1 MARLQRTLSLGSVV
15 LFGIAYMTPI
25 IVLGTFGILAQS
37 TAGMVPAAYL
47 AALVAMFFTA
57 MSYGRMASAFPVAG
71 SAYSYVRKA
80 ISPKLGFIA
89 GWAVLLDYLFLPMAI
104 WLIGAA
110 YLHSAFPAVPQ
121 WVWVLAFI
129 GVTSV
134 INIIGLKLAN
144 GINALLMLVQFLVLI
159 AFVAL
164 CIHYIG
170 GDAPKPLW
178 TITPFFNGQMQ
189 MPLIMSGAAIAC
201 YSFLGFDA
209 VSTLTEET
217 RDPRRTIPRA
227 IMLITLI
234 GGLIFVGVSYF
245 VQIAHPSFEF
255 TDVDSA
261 AYEIARNI
269 GGDLF
274 VSIFLIGLIVG
285 QFASGLSA
293 QASGSRLLFAMGRD
307 GVLPKSFFGTLH
319 ARFGTPVNS
328 ILLCAVVALL
338 ALRLD
343 VTTSTSFIN
352 FGAFL
357 AFSLVNLSVIF
368 HYWIGAKQ
376 RGLRE
381 LVLFVV
387 FPTIGLVADLWL
399 MVSLDHL
406 AIYLGLSWLAIGLVY
421 LGFHGGADQEE
432 NVGGGVMEQYGAV
445 VGVDTR
451 FHKASGASG

>member
-47 AALVAMFFTA
+47 AALIAMFFTA
-57 MSYGRMASAFPVAG
+57 MSYGRMAAAFPVAG

-110 YLHSAFPAVPQ
+110 YLASAFPSIPQ
-121 WVWVLAFI
+121 WIWVLAFI
-129 GVTSV
+129 GITSA

-164 CIHYIG
+164 CVHYIG
-170 GDAPKPLW
+170 GDASTPLW
-178 TITPFFNGQMQ
+178 SVKPFFNGDMQ

-245 VQIAHPSFEF
+245 VQIAHPSFQF
-255 TDVDSA
+255 DSVDSA

-338 ALRLD
+338 ALKLD

-368 HYWIGAKQ
+368 HYWIGGEKK
-376 RGLRE
+376 GPLE
-381 LVLFVV
+381 LVLFLL
-387 FPTIGLVADLWL
+387 FPFIGLVADLWL

-406 AIYLGLSWLAIGLVY
+406 AVYLGLSWLAIGVVY
-421 LGFHGGADQEE
+421 LAVLTGGFRRQPPEMDFQE
-432 NVGGGVMEQYGAV
+432 A
-445 VGVDTR
+445 T
-451 FHKASGASG
+451 

>member
-47 AALVAMFFTA
+47 AALVAMFFSA

-170 GDAPKPLW
+170 GDASKPLW

-368 HYWIGAKQ
+368 HYWIGAKR

-381 LVLFVV
+381 LVLFLV

-421 LGFHGGADQEE
+421 LGFLTRGFSQQPPEMDFQE
-432 NVGGGVMEQYGAV
+432 A
-445 VGVDTR
+445 
-451 FHKASGASG
+451 A

>member
-170 GDAPKPLW
+170 GDASKPLW

-381 LVLFVV
+381 LVLFLV

-421 LGFHGGADQEE
+421 LGFLTRGFSQQPPEMDFQE
-432 NVGGGVMEQYGAV
+432 A
-445 VGVDTR
+445 
-451 FHKASGASG
+451 A

>member
-110 YLHSAFPAVPQ
+110 YLNSAFPAVPQ

-129 GVTSV
+129 GITSA
-134 INIIGLKLAN
+134 INIVGLKLAN
-144 GINALLMLVQFLVLI
+144 GINALLMLVQALVLI
-159 AFVAL
+159 AFVVL

-170 GDAPKPLW
+170 GDASKPLW
-178 TITPFFNGQMQ
+178 TIAPFFNGQMQ
-189 MPLIMSGAAIAC
+189 LPLIMSGAAIAC

-255 TDVDSA
+255 ANVDSA

-328 ILLCAVVALL
+328 ILLCAAVALL
-338 ALRLD
+338 ALKLD

-376 RGLRE
+376 RGVRE
-381 LVLFVV
+381 LILFLV
-387 FPTIGLVADLWL
+387 FPAIGLAADLWL

-406 AIYLGLSWLAIGLVY
+406 AIYLGLMWLAIGLVY
-421 LGFHGGADQEE
+421 LGFLTRGFSQQPPEMDFQE
-432 NVGGGVMEQYGAV
+432 A
-445 VGVDTR
+445 
-451 FHKASGASG
+451 A

>member
-144 GINALLMLVQFLVLI
+144 GINALLMLVQFLVLV

-170 GDAPKPLW
+170 GDASKPLW

-381 LVLFVV
+381 LVLFLV

-399 MVSLDHL
+399 MASLDHL

-421 LGFHGGADQEE
+421 LGFLTRGFSRQPPEMDFQE
-432 NVGGGVMEQYGAV
+432 A
-445 VGVDTR
+445 
-451 FHKASGASG
+451 A

>member
-57 MSYGRMASAFPVAG
+57 MSYGRMAAAFPVAG

-110 YLHSAFPAVPQ
+110 YLNSAFPAVPQ
-121 WVWVLAFI
+121 WIWVLAFI
-129 GVTSV
+129 GITSA
-134 INIIGLKLAN
+134 INIVGLKLAN
-144 GINALLMLVQFLVLI
+144 GINALLMLVQALVLI
-159 AFVAL
+159 AFVVL

-170 GDAPKPLW
+170 GDASTPLW
-178 TITPFFNGQMQ
+178 TIKPFFNGDMQ

-245 VQIAHPSFEF
+245 VQIAHPAFQFEN
-255 TDVDSA
+255 VDSA

-319 ARFGTPVNS
+319 EKFGTPVNS

-338 ALRLD
+338 ALKLD

-368 HYWIGAKQ
+368 HYWIAGEKK
-376 RGLRE
+376 GPRE
-381 LVLFVV
+381 LVLFLV
-387 FPTIGLVADLWL
+387 FPFIGLVADLWL

-406 AIYLGLSWLAIGLVY
+406 AIYLGLSWLAIGVVY
-421 LGFHGGADQEE
+421 LAVLTGGFRRQPPEMDFQE
-432 NVGGGVMEQYGAV
+432 A
-445 VGVDTR
+445 T
-451 FHKASGASG
+451 

>member
-110 YLHSAFPAVPQ
+110 YLKSAFPAVPQ
-121 WVWVLAFI
+121 WIWGLAFI
-129 GVTSV
+129 GITSA
-134 INIIGLKLAN
+134 INIVGLKLAN

-164 CIHYIG
+164 CIHYVG
-170 GDAPKPLW
+170 GDASTPLW
-178 TITPFFNGQMQ
+178 SIKPFFNGDMQ

-234 GGLIFVGVSYF
+234 GGLIFVSVSYF
-245 VQIAHPSFEF
+245 VQIAHPSFQF
-255 TDVDSA
+255 DSVDSA

-274 VSIFLIGLIVG
+274 VTIFLIGLIVG

-307 GVLPKSFFGTLH
+307 GVLPKSFFGSLH
-319 ARFGTPVNS
+319 ERFGTPVNS

-338 ALRLD
+338 ALKLD

-368 HYWIGAKQ
+368 HYWIGGANK
-376 RGLRE
+376 GLRE
-381 LVLFVV
+381 FVLFLL
-387 FPTIGLVADLWL
+387 FPFIGLAADLWL

-406 AIYLGLSWLAIGLVY
+406 AIYLGLSWLAIGVVY
-421 LGFHGGADQEE
+421 LAVLTGGFRRQPPEMDFQE
-432 NVGGGVMEQYGAV
+432 A
-445 VGVDTR
+445 T
-451 FHKASGASG
+451 

>member
-110 YLHSAFPAVPQ
+110 YLHSAFPSVPQ

-144 GINALLMLVQFLVLI
+144 GINALLMLVQFLVLV

-170 GDAPKPLW
+170 GDASKPLW

-338 ALRLD
+338 ALKLD

-381 LVLFVV
+381 LVLFLV
-387 FPTIGLVADLWL
+387 FPTIGLLADVWL

-421 LGFHGGADQEE
+421 LGFLTRGFSQQPPEMDFQET
-432 NVGGGVMEQYGAV
+432 A
-445 VGVDTR
+445 
-451 FHKASGASG
+451 

>member
-110 YLHSAFPAVPQ
+110 YLNSAFPAVPQ
-121 WVWVLAFI
+121 WIWVLAFI
-129 GVTSV
+129 SITSA
-134 INIIGLKLAN
+134 INIVGLKLAN

-164 CIHYIG
+164 CVHYVG
-170 GDAPKPLW
+170 GDASTPLW
-178 TITPFFNGQMQ
+178 SVKPFFNGDMQ

-245 VQIAHPSFEF
+245 VQIAHPSFQF
-255 TDVDSA
+255 DSVDSA

-293 QASGSRLLFAMGRD
+293 QASGSRLLYAMGRD

-319 ARFGTPVNS
+319 ERFGTPINS

-338 ALRLD
+338 ALKLD

-368 HYWIGAKQ
+368 HYWIGGEKK
-376 RGLRE
+376 GLRE
-381 LVLFVV
+381 LVLFLI
-387 FPTIGLVADLWL
+387 FPFIGLAADLWL

-406 AIYLGLSWLAIGLVY
+406 AIYLGLSWLAIGVVY
-421 LGFHGGADQEE
+421 LAVLTGGFRRQPPEMDFQE
-432 NVGGGVMEQYGAV
+432 A
-445 VGVDTR
+445 T
-451 FHKASGASG
+451 

>member
-37 TAGMVPAAYL
+37 TVGMVPAAYL

-57 MSYGRMASAFPVAG
+57 MSYGRMAAAFPVAG

-121 WVWVLAFI
+121 WIWVLTFI
-129 GVTSV
+129 GITSA
-134 INIIGLKLAN
+134 INIVGLKLAN

-164 CIHYIG
+164 CVHYVG
-170 GDAPKPLW
+170 GDASTPLW
-178 TITPFFNGQMQ
+178 SVKPFFNGDMQ

-245 VQIAHPSFEF
+245 VQIAHPSFQF
-255 TDVDSA
+255 DSVDSA

-319 ARFGTPVNS
+319 ERFGTPVNS
-328 ILLCAVVALL
+328 ILLCAAVALL
-338 ALRLD
+338 ALKLD

-368 HYWIGAKQ
+368 HYWIGGEHK
-376 RGLRE
+376 GLRE
-381 LVLFVV
+381 FVLFLL
-387 FPTIGLVADLWL
+387 FPFIGLAADLWL

-406 AIYLGLSWLAIGLVY
+406 AIYLGLSWLAIGVVY
-421 LGFHGGADQEE
+421 LAVLTGGFRRQPPEMDFQE
-432 NVGGGVMEQYGAV
+432 A
-445 VGVDTR
+445 T
-451 FHKASGASG
+451 

>member
-57 MSYGRMASAFPVAG
+57 MSYGRMAAAFPVAG

-110 YLHSAFPAVPQ
+110 YLASAFPSIPQ
-121 WVWVLAFI
+121 WIWVLAFI
-129 GVTSV
+129 GITSA

-144 GINALLMLVQFLVLI
+144 GINALLMLVQFLVLV

-164 CIHYIG
+164 CVHYIG
-170 GDAPKPLW
+170 GDASTPLW
-178 TITPFFNGQMQ
+178 SIKPFFNGDMQ

-245 VQIAHPSFEF
+245 VQIAHPSFQF
-255 TDVDSA
+255 DNVDSA

-319 ARFGTPVNS
+319 ERFGTPVNS

-338 ALRLD
+338 ALKLD

-368 HYWIGAKQ
+368 HYWIGGEKK
-376 RGLRE
+376 GLRG
-381 LVLFVV
+381 LVLFLV
-387 FPTIGLVADLWL
+387 FPFIGLVADLWL

-406 AIYLGLSWLAIGLVY
+406 AVYLGLSWLAIGVVY
-421 LGFHGGADQEE
+421 LAVLTGGFRRQPPEMDFQE
-432 NVGGGVMEQYGAV
+432 A
-445 VGVDTR
+445 T
-451 FHKASGASG
+451 

>member
-110 YLHSAFPAVPQ
+110 YLNSAFPAVPQ
-121 WVWVLAFI
+121 WIWVLAFI
-129 GVTSV
+129 GITSA
-134 INIIGLKLAN
+134 INIVGLKLAN

-164 CIHYIG
+164 CIHYVG
-170 GDAPKPLW
+170 GDASTPLW
-178 TITPFFNGQMQ
+178 SIKPFFNGDMQ

-234 GGLIFVGVSYF
+234 GGLIFVSVSYF
-245 VQIAHPSFEF
+245 VQIAHPSFQF
-255 TDVDSA
+255 DSVDSA

-274 VSIFLIGLIVG
+274 VTIFLIGLIVG

-319 ARFGTPVNS
+319 ERFGTPVNS

-338 ALRLD
+338 ALKLD

-368 HYWIGAKQ
+368 HYWIGGEKK
-376 RGLRE
+376 GLRE
-381 LVLFVV
+381 FVLFLL
-387 FPTIGLVADLWL
+387 FPFIGLAADLWL

-406 AIYLGLSWLAIGLVY
+406 AIYLGLSWLAIGVVY
-421 LGFHGGADQEE
+421 LAVLTSGFRRQPPEMDFQE
-432 NVGGGVMEQYGAV
+432 A
-445 VGVDTR
+445 T
-451 FHKASGASG
+451 

>member
-57 MSYGRMASAFPVAG
+57 MSYGRMAQAFPVAG

-110 YLHSAFPAVPQ
+110 YLNSAFPAVPQ

-129 GVTSV
+129 GITSA
-134 INIIGLKLAN
+134 INIVGLKLAN

-170 GDAPKPLW
+170 GNPSQPLW
-178 TITPFFNGQMQ
+178 TLTPFFNGQMQ
-189 MPLIMSGAAIAC
+189 LPLIMSGAAIAC

-234 GGLIFVGVSYF
+234 GGLIFVAVSYF

-255 TDVDSA
+255 ANVDSA

-269 GGDLF
+269 GGDVF

-293 QASGSRLLFAMGRD
+293 QASGSRLLYAMGRD

-338 ALRLD
+338 ALKLD

-368 HYWIGAKQ
+368 HYWIGAKT
-376 RGLRE
+376 RGVRE
-381 LVLFVV
+381 LILFLL
-387 FPTIGLVADLWL
+387 FPAIGLVADVWL

-406 AIYLGLSWLAIGLVY
+406 AIYLGAVWLAIGLVY
-421 LGFHGGADQEE
+421 LGVLTRGFSRQPPEMDFQET
-432 NVGGGVMEQYGAV
+432 A
-445 VGVDTR
+445 
-451 FHKASGASG
+451 

>member
-1 MARLQRTLSLGSVV
+1 MARLQRTLSLGAVV

-57 MSYGRMASAFPVAG
+57 MSYGRMAAAFPVAG

-121 WVWVLAFI
+121 WIWVLLFI
-129 GVTSV
+129 GITSA
-134 INIIGLKLAN
+134 INIVGLKLAN

-164 CIHYIG
+164 CVHYIG
-170 GDAPKPLW
+170 GDGSTPLW
-178 TITPFFNGQMQ
+178 SVKPFFNGDMQ

-234 GGLIFVGVSYF
+234 GGLIFVSVSYF
-245 VQIAHPSFEF
+245 VQVAHPSFQF
-255 TDVDSA
+255 DSVDAA

-319 ARFGTPVNS
+319 ERFGTPINS

-338 ALRLD
+338 ALKLD

-368 HYWIGAKQ
+368 HYWIGAEKK
-376 RGLRE
+376 GLRE
-381 LVLFVV
+381 FVLFLL
-387 FPTIGLVADLWL
+387 FPFIGLAADVWL

-406 AIYLGLSWLAIGLVY
+406 AIYLGLSWLAIGVVY
-421 LGFHGGADQEE
+421 LAVLTGGFQRQPPEMDFQET
-432 NVGGGVMEQYGAV
+432 A
-445 VGVDTR
+445 
-451 FHKASGASG
+451 

>member
-57 MSYGRMASAFPVAG
+57 MSYGRMAAAFPVAG

-110 YLHSAFPAVPQ
+110 YLASAFPSIPQ
-121 WVWVLAFI
+121 WIWVLAFI
-129 GVTSV
+129 GVTSA
-134 INIIGLKLAN
+134 INIVGLKLAN

-164 CIHYIG
+164 CVHYVG
-170 GDAPKPLW
+170 GDTSTPLW
-178 TITPFFNGQMQ
+178 SIKPFFNGDMQ

-245 VQIAHPSFEF
+245 VQIAHPSFQF
-255 TDVDSA
+255 DSVDSA

-338 ALRLD
+338 ALKLD

-368 HYWIGAKQ
+368 HYWIGGEKK
-376 RGLRE
+376 GVRE
-381 LVLFVV
+381 LVLFLV
-387 FPTIGLVADLWL
+387 FPFIGLVADLWL

-406 AIYLGLSWLAIGLVY
+406 AVWLGLSWLAIGVVY
-421 LGFHGGADQEE
+421 LAVLTGGFRRQPPEMDFQE
-432 NVGGGVMEQYGAV
+432 A
-445 VGVDTR
+445 T
-451 FHKASGASG
+451 

>member
-110 YLHSAFPAVPQ
+110 YLNSAFPAVPQ
-121 WVWVLAFI
+121 WIWVLAFI
-129 GVTSV
+129 GITSA
-134 INIIGLKLAN
+134 INIVGLKLAN

-164 CIHYIG
+164 CVHYVG
-170 GDAPKPLW
+170 GDASTPLW
-178 TITPFFNGQMQ
+178 SVKPFFNGDMQ

-245 VQIAHPSFEF
+245 VQIAHPSFQF
-255 TDVDSA
+255 DSVDSA

-293 QASGSRLLFAMGRD
+293 QASGSRLLYAMGRD

-319 ARFGTPVNS
+319 ERFGTPINS

-338 ALRLD
+338 ALKLD

-357 AFSLVNLSVIF
+357 AFSLVNLSVMF
-368 HYWIGAKQ
+368 HYWIGGEKK
-376 RGLRE
+376 GLRE
-381 LVLFVV
+381 LVLFLI
-387 FPTIGLVADLWL
+387 FPFIGLAADLWL

-406 AIYLGLSWLAIGLVY
+406 AIYLGLSWLAIGVVY
-421 LGFHGGADQEE
+421 LAVLTGGFRRQPPEMDFQE
-432 NVGGGVMEQYGAV
+432 A
-445 VGVDTR
+445 T
-451 FHKASGASG
+451 

>member
-25 IVLGTFGILAQS
+25 IVLGTFGILAQA
-37 TAGMVPAAYL
+37 TEGMVPAAYL

-57 MSYGRMASAFPVAG
+57 MSYGRMAAAFPVAG

-110 YLHSAFPAVPQ
+110 YLASAFPSIPQ
-121 WVWVLAFI
+121 WLWVLAFI
-129 GVTSV
+129 GITSA

-164 CIHYIG
+164 CVHYIG
-170 GDAPKPLW
+170 GDASTPLW
-178 TITPFFNGQMQ
+178 SIEPFFNGDLQ

-245 VQIAHPSFEF
+245 VQMAHPSFQF
-255 TDVDSA
+255 DSVDSA

-285 QFASGLSA
+285 QFASGLAA

-319 ARFGTPVNS
+319 AHFGTPVNS
-328 ILLCAVVALL
+328 ILLCAAVALL
-338 ALRLD
+338 ALKLD

-368 HYWIGAKQ
+368 HYWIGGEKK
-376 RGLRE
+376 GLRE
-381 LVLFVV
+381 FVLFLL
-387 FPTIGLVADLWL
+387 FPFIGLVADVWL

-406 AIYLGLSWLAIGLVY
+406 AVYLGLSWLAIGVVY
-421 LGFHGGADQEE
+421 LAVLTGGFRRQPPELDFQE
-432 NVGGGVMEQYGAV
+432 
-445 VGVDTR
+445 
-451 FHKASGASG
+451 AS

>member
-110 YLHSAFPAVPQ
+110 YLNSAFPAVPQ
-121 WVWVLAFI
+121 WIWVLAFI
-129 GVTSV
+129 GITSA
-134 INIIGLKLAN
+134 INIVGLKLAN
-144 GINALLMLVQFLVLI
+144 GVNALLMLVQFLVLV

-164 CIHYIG
+164 CVHYVG
-170 GDAPKPLW
+170 GDASTPLW
-178 TITPFFNGQMQ
+178 SIKPFFNGDMQ

-245 VQIAHPSFEF
+245 VQIAHPSFQF
-255 TDVDSA
+255 DSVDSA

-293 QASGSRLLFAMGRD
+293 QASGSRLLYAMGRD

-319 ARFGTPVNS
+319 ERFGTPINS

-338 ALRLD
+338 ALKLD

-368 HYWIGAKQ
+368 HYWIGGEKK
-376 RGLRE
+376 GLRE
-381 LVLFVV
+381 FVLFLL
-387 FPTIGLVADLWL
+387 FPFIGLAADLWL

-406 AIYLGLSWLAIGLVY
+406 AIYLGLSWLAIGVVY
-421 LGFHGGADQEE
+421 LAVLTGGFRRQPPEMDFQE
-432 NVGGGVMEQYGAV
+432 A
-445 VGVDTR
+445 
-451 FHKASGASG
+451 A

>member
-57 MSYGRMASAFPVAG
+57 MSYGRMAAAYPVAG

-110 YLHSAFPAVPQ
+110 YLASAFPSIPQ
-121 WVWVLAFI
+121 WIWVLAFI
-129 GVTSV
+129 GITSA

-164 CIHYIG
+164 CVHYVG
-170 GDAPKPLW
+170 GDASTPLW
-178 TITPFFNGQMQ
+178 SIKPFFNGDMQ

-245 VQIAHPSFEF
+245 VQIAHPSFQF
-255 TDVDSA
+255 DSVDSA

-319 ARFGTPVNS
+319 ERFGTPVNS

-338 ALRLD
+338 ALKLD

-368 HYWIGAKQ
+368 HYWIGGEKK
-376 RGLRE
+376 GLRE
-381 LVLFVV
+381 LILFLI
-387 FPTIGLVADLWL
+387 FPFIGLAADLWL

-406 AIYLGLSWLAIGLVY
+406 AVYLGLSWLAIGVVY
-421 LGFHGGADQEE
+421 LAVLTGGFRRQPPEMDFQE
-432 NVGGGVMEQYGAV
+432 A
-445 VGVDTR
+445 T
-451 FHKASGASG
+451 

>member
-1 MARLQRTLSLGSVV
+1 MAHLQRTLSLGSVV

-25 IVLGTFGILAQS
+25 IVLGTFGILATS
-37 TAGMVPAAYL
+37 TNGMVPAAYL

-57 MSYGRMASAFPVAG
+57 LSYGRMAAAFPVAG

-80 ISPKLGFIA
+80 ISPKLGFLA

-110 YLHSAFPAVPQ
+110 YLGSAFPAVPQ
-121 WVWVLAFI
+121 PVWVLAFI
-129 GVTSV
+129 IITSL

-144 GINALLMLVQFLVLI
+144 TINALLMLIQFLVLV

-170 GDAPKPLW
+170 GDASKPLW
-178 TITPFFNGQMQ
+178 TISPFFTGDMQ

-217 RDPRRTIPRA
+217 KDPVRTIPKA

-245 VQIAHPSFEF
+245 VQLAHPSFVFENA
-255 TDVDSA
+255 DSA
-261 AYEIARNI
+261 AYEIAKNI

-274 VSIFLIGLIVG
+274 VTIFLIGLIVG

-293 QASGSRLLFAMGRD
+293 QASGSRLLYAMGRD
-307 GVLPKSFFGTLH
+307 GVLSTSFFARLSE
-319 ARFGTPVNS
+319 RFGTPVNS
-328 ILLCAVVALL
+328 IVLCGVVALL
-338 ALRLD
+338 ALKMD

-357 AFSLVNLSVIF
+357 AFTLVNLSVIF
-368 HYWIGAKQ
+368 HYWIGGKN

-381 LVLFVV
+381 LVLFLI
-387 FPTIGLVADLWL
+387 FPAIGLVADLWL
-399 MVSLDHL
+399 MISLDKL
-406 AIYLGLSWLAIGLVY
+406 AIILGLSWLAVGVVY
-421 LGFHGGADQEE
+421 LAWLTGGFRRQPPEMDFQE
-432 NVGGGVMEQYGAV
+432 A
-445 VGVDTR
+445 
-451 FHKASGASG
+451 A

>member
-57 MSYGRMASAFPVAG
+57 MSYGRMAAAFPVAG

-110 YLHSAFPAVPQ
+110 YLASAFPSIPQ
-121 WVWVLAFI
+121 WIWVLAFI
-129 GVTSV
+129 GITSA

-164 CIHYIG
+164 SVHYVG
-170 GDAPKPLW
+170 GDASTPLW
-178 TITPFFNGQMQ
+178 SIKPFFNGDMQ

-245 VQIAHPSFEF
+245 VQIAHPSFQF
-255 TDVDSA
+255 DSVDSA

-319 ARFGTPVNS
+319 ERFGTPVNS

-338 ALRLD
+338 ALKLD

-368 HYWIGAKQ
+368 HYWIGGEKK
-376 RGLRE
+376 GLRE
-381 LVLFVV
+381 MVLFLI
-387 FPTIGLVADLWL
+387 FPFIGLAADLWL

-406 AIYLGLSWLAIGLVY
+406 AVYLGLSWLAIGVVY
-421 LGFHGGADQEE
+421 LAVLTGGFRRQPPEMDFQE
-432 NVGGGVMEQYGAV
+432 A
-445 VGVDTR
+445 T
-451 FHKASGASG
+451 

>member
-47 AALVAMFFTA
+47 AALIAMFFTA
-57 MSYGRMASAFPVAG
+57 MSYGRMAAAFPVAG

-110 YLHSAFPAVPQ
+110 YLASAFPSIPQ
-121 WVWVLAFI
+121 WIWVLAFI
-129 GVTSV
+129 GITSA

-164 CIHYIG
+164 CVHYIG
-170 GDAPKPLW
+170 GDAGTPLW
-178 TITPFFNGQMQ
+178 SIKPFFNGDMQ

-245 VQIAHPSFEF
+245 VQIAHPSFQF
-255 TDVDSA
+255 DSVDSA

-338 ALRLD
+338 ALKLD

-368 HYWIGAKQ
+368 HYWIGGEKK
-376 RGLRE
+376 GLRE
-381 LVLFVV
+381 LVLFLV
-387 FPTIGLVADLWL
+387 FPFIGLVADLWL

-406 AIYLGLSWLAIGLVY
+406 AIYLGLSWLAVGVVY
-421 LGFHGGADQEE
+421 LAVLTGGFRRQPPEMDFQE
-432 NVGGGVMEQYGAV
+432 A
-445 VGVDTR
+445 T
-451 FHKASGASG
+451 

>member
-47 AALVAMFFTA
+47 AALIAMFFTA
-57 MSYGRMASAFPVAG
+57 MSYGRMAAAFPVAG

-110 YLHSAFPAVPQ
+110 YLASAFPSIPQ
-121 WVWVLAFI
+121 WIWVLAFI
-129 GVTSV
+129 GITSA

-164 CIHYIG
+164 CVHYTG
-170 GDAPKPLW
+170 GDASTPLW
-178 TITPFFNGQMQ
+178 SIKPFFNGDMQ

-245 VQIAHPSFEF
+245 VQIAHPSFQF
-255 TDVDSA
+255 DSVDSA

-338 ALRLD
+338 ALKLD

-368 HYWIGAKQ
+368 HYWIGGEKK
-376 RGLRE
+376 GLRE
-381 LVLFVV
+381 LVLFLL
-387 FPTIGLVADLWL
+387 FPFIGLVADLWL

-406 AIYLGLSWLAIGLVY
+406 AIYLGLSWLAVGVVY
-421 LGFHGGADQEE
+421 LAVLTGGFRRQPPEMDFQE
-432 NVGGGVMEQYGAV
+432 A
-445 VGVDTR
+445 T
-451 FHKASGASG
+451 

>member
-110 YLHSAFPAVPQ
+110 YLNSAFPAVPQ
-121 WVWVLAFI
+121 WIWVLAFI
-129 GVTSV
+129 GITSA
-134 INIIGLKLAN
+134 INIVGLKLAN

-164 CIHYIG
+164 CVHYVG
-170 GDAPKPLW
+170 GDASTPLW
-178 TITPFFNGQMQ
+178 SVKPFFNGDMQ

-245 VQIAHPSFEF
+245 VQIAHPSFQF
-255 TDVDSA
+255 DSVDSA

-319 ARFGTPVNS
+319 ERFGTPVNS

-338 ALRLD
+338 ALKLD

-368 HYWIGAKQ
+368 HYWIGGENK
-376 RGLRE
+376 GLRE
-381 LVLFVV
+381 FVLFLLCP
-387 FPTIGLVADLWL
+387 FIGLAADLWL

-406 AIYLGLSWLAIGLVY
+406 AIYLGLSWLAIGVVY
-421 LGFHGGADQEE
+421 LAVLTGGFRRQPPEMDFQE
-432 NVGGGVMEQYGAV
+432 A
-445 VGVDTR
+445 T
-451 FHKASGASG
+451 

>member
-37 TAGMVPAAYL
+37 TSGMVPAAYL

-57 MSYGRMASAFPVAG
+57 MSYGRMAAAFPVAG

-121 WVWVLAFI
+121 WLWVLVFI
-129 GVTSV
+129 GITSA
-134 INIIGLKLAN
+134 INIVGLKLAN

-164 CIHYIG
+164 CVHYVG
-170 GDAPKPLW
+170 GDASKPLW
-178 TITPFFNGQMQ
+178 SIKPFFNGDMQ

-234 GGLIFVGVSYF
+234 GGLIFVSVSYF
-245 VQIAHPSFEF
+245 VQIAHPSSQF
-255 TDVDSA
+255 DSVDSA

-319 ARFGTPVNS
+319 ERFGTPVNS

-338 ALRLD
+338 ALKLD

-368 HYWIGAKQ
+368 HYWIGAQKK
-376 RGLRE
+376 GLRE
-381 LVLFVV
+381 FVLFLL
-387 FPTIGLVADLWL
+387 FPFIGLAAGLWL

-406 AIYLGLSWLAIGLVY
+406 AIYLGLSWLAIGVVY
-421 LGFHGGADQEE
+421 LAVLTGGFRRQPPEMDFQE
-432 NVGGGVMEQYGAV
+432 A
-445 VGVDTR
+445 
-451 FHKASGASG
+451 A

>member
-47 AALVAMFFTA
+47 VALVAMFFTA

-110 YLHSAFPAVPQ
+110 YLNSAFPAVPQ

-129 GVTSV
+129 GITSA
-134 INIIGLKLAN
+134 INIVGLKLAN

-164 CIHYIG
+164 CVHYVG
-170 GDAPKPLW
+170 GDASTPLW
-178 TITPFFNGQMQ
+178 SVKPFFNGDMQ

-245 VQIAHPSFEF
+245 VQIAHPSFQF
-255 TDVDSA
+255 DSVDSA

-293 QASGSRLLFAMGRD
+293 QASGSRLLYAMGRD

-319 ARFGTPVNS
+319 ERFGTPINS

-338 ALRLD
+338 ALKLD

-368 HYWIGAKQ
+368 HYWIGGEKK
-376 RGLRE
+376 GLRE
-381 LVLFVV
+381 WGLFLI
-387 FPTIGLVADLWL
+387 FPFIGLAADLWL

-406 AIYLGLSWLAIGLVY
+406 AIYLGLSWLAIGVVY
-421 LGFHGGADQEE
+421 LAVLTGGFRRQPPEMDFQE
-432 NVGGGVMEQYGAV
+432 A
-445 VGVDTR
+445 T
-451 FHKASGASG
+451 

>member
-110 YLHSAFPAVPQ
+110 YLNSAFPAVPQ
-121 WVWVLAFI
+121 WIWVLAFI
-129 GVTSV
+129 GITSA
-134 INIIGLKLAN
+134 INIVGLKLAN

-164 CIHYIG
+164 CVHYVG
-170 GDAPKPLW
+170 GDASTPLW
-178 TITPFFNGQMQ
+178 SIKPFFNGDMQ

-245 VQIAHPSFEF
+245 VQIAHPSFQF
-255 TDVDSA
+255 DSVDSA

-319 ARFGTPVNS
+319 ERFGTPINS

-338 ALRLD
+338 ALKLD

-368 HYWIGAKQ
+368 HYWIGGENK
-376 RGLRE
+376 GLRE
-381 LVLFVV
+381 FVLFLL
-387 FPTIGLVADLWL
+387 FPFIGLAADLWL

-406 AIYLGLSWLAIGLVY
+406 AIYLGLSWLAIGVVY
-421 LGFHGGADQEE
+421 LAVLTDGFRRQPPEMDFQE
-432 NVGGGVMEQYGAV
+432 A
-445 VGVDTR
+445 T
-451 FHKASGASG
+451 

>member
-170 GDAPKPLW
+170 GDASKPLW

-338 ALRLD
+338 ALKLD

-376 RGLRE
+376 LGLRE
-381 LVLFVV
+381 LVLFLV
-387 FPTIGLVADLWL
+387 FPTIGLLADVWL

-421 LGFHGGADQEE
+421 LGFLTRGFSQQPPEMDFQE
-432 NVGGGVMEQYGAV
+432 A
-445 VGVDTR
+445 
-451 FHKASGASG
+451 A

>member
-1 MARLQRTLSLGSVV
+1 MARLQRTLSLGAVV

-110 YLHSAFPAVPQ
+110 YLNSAFPAVPQ
-121 WVWVLAFI
+121 WIWVLAFI
-129 GVTSV
+129 GITSA
-134 INIIGLKLAN
+134 INIVGLKLAN

-164 CIHYIG
+164 CVHYVG
-170 GDAPKPLW
+170 GDASTPLW
-178 TITPFFNGQMQ
+178 SVKPFFNGDMQ

-245 VQIAHPSFEF
+245 VQIAHPSFQF
-255 TDVDSA
+255 DSVDSA

-319 ARFGTPVNS
+319 ERFGTPVNS

-338 ALRLD
+338 ALKLD

-368 HYWIGAKQ
+368 HYWIGGENK
-376 RGLRE
+376 GLRE
-381 LVLFVV
+381 FVLFLL
-387 FPTIGLVADLWL
+387 FPFIGLAADLWL

-406 AIYLGLSWLAIGLVY
+406 AIYLGLSWLAIGVVY
-421 LGFHGGADQEE
+421 LAVLTSGFRRQPPEMDFQE
-432 NVGGGVMEQYGAV
+432 A
-445 VGVDTR
+445 
-451 FHKASGASG
+451 A

>member
-57 MSYGRMASAFPVAG
+57 MSYGRMAAAFPVAG

-80 ISPKLGFIA
+80 ISPKLGFLA

-110 YLHSAFPAVPQ
+110 YLGSAFPAVPQ
-121 WVWVLAFI
+121 WLWVLAFI
-129 GVTSV
+129 GVTSL
-134 INIIGLKLAN
+134 INCVGLKLAN
-144 GINALLMLVQFLVLI
+144 TVNALLMLVQFLVLV

-164 CIHYIG
+164 AVHYVA
-170 GDAPKPLW
+170 GDASTPLW
-178 TITPFFNGQMQ
+178 TLAPFFNGDMQ
-189 MPLIMSGAAIAC
+189 MPLVMSGAAIAC

-234 GGLIFVGVSYF
+234 GGLIFVAVSYF
-245 VQIAHPSFEF
+245 VQLAHPSFVF
-255 TDVDSA
+255 DNVDSA

-274 VSIFLIGLIVG
+274 VSIFMIGLIVG

-307 GVLPKSFFGTLH
+307 GVLPKVFFGRLSE
-319 ARFGTPVNS
+319 RFGTPVNS
-328 ILLCAVVALL
+328 ILLCGVVALL
-338 ALRLD
+338 ALKMD

-368 HYWIGAKQ
+368 HYWINGDK
-376 RGLRE
+376 RGPRE
-381 LVLFVV
+381 VLLFLLC
-387 FPTIGLVADLWL
+387 PLIGLLADLWL
-399 MVSLDHL
+399 MISLDHL
-406 AIYLGLSWLAIGLVY
+406 AIILGVSWLALGCVY
-421 LGFHGGADQEE
+421 LLVLTGGLRRQPPEMDFQE
-432 NVGGGVMEQYGAV
+432 A
-445 VGVDTR
+445 
-451 FHKASGASG
+451 A

>member
-110 YLHSAFPAVPQ
+110 YLNSAFPAVPQ
-121 WVWVLAFI
+121 WIWVLAFI
-129 GVTSV
+129 GITSA
-134 INIIGLKLAN
+134 INIVGLKLAN

-164 CIHYIG
+164 CVHYVG
-170 GDAPKPLW
+170 GDASTPLW
-178 TITPFFNGQMQ
+178 SVKPFFSGDMQ

-245 VQIAHPSFEF
+245 VQIAHPSFQF
-255 TDVDSA
+255 DSVDSA

-293 QASGSRLLFAMGRD
+293 QASGSRLLYAMGRD

-319 ARFGTPVNS
+319 ERFGTPINS

-338 ALRLD
+338 ALKLD

-368 HYWIGAKQ
+368 HYWIGGEKK
-376 RGLRE
+376 GLRE
-381 LVLFVV
+381 LVLFLI
-387 FPTIGLVADLWL
+387 FPVIGLAADLWL

-406 AIYLGLSWLAIGLVY
+406 AIYLGLSWLAIGVVY
-421 LGFHGGADQEE
+421 LAVLTGGFRRQPPEMDFQE
-432 NVGGGVMEQYGAV
+432 A
-445 VGVDTR
+445 T
-451 FHKASGASG
+451 

>member
-37 TAGMVPAAYL
+37 TGGMVPAAYL

-71 SAYSYVRKA
+71 SAYTYVRKA

-121 WVWVLAFI
+121 WIWVLAFI
-129 GVTSV
+129 GITSL
-134 INIIGLKLAN
+134 INIVGLKLAN
-144 GINALLMLVQFLVLI
+144 GVNALLMLVQALVLI

-164 CIHYIG
+164 CVHYIG
-170 GDAPKPLW
+170 GDASKPLW
-178 TITPFFNGQMQ
+178 TIEPFFNGQMQ

-217 RDPRRTIPRA
+217 RDARRTIPRA

-245 VQIAHPSFEF
+245 VQIAHPSFQF
-255 TDVDSA
+255 ADVDSA

-274 VSIFLIGLIVG
+274 VSVFMIGLIVG

-319 ARFGTPVNS
+319 AKYGTPVNS

-338 ALRLD
+338 ALKLD

-357 AFSLVNLSVIF
+357 AFTLVNLSVIF
-368 HYWIGAKQ
+368 HYWIGGKN

-381 LVLFVV
+381 VVLFLV
-387 FPTIGLVADLWL
+387 FPTIGLLADLWL
-399 MVSLDHL
+399 MISLDHL
-406 AIYLGLSWLAIGLVY
+406 AIYLGLTWLVIGCTY
-421 LGFHGGADQEE
+421 LGFLTRGFTKQPPEMDFQE
-432 NVGGGVMEQYGAV
+432 
-445 VGVDTR
+445 
-451 FHKASGASG
+451 AS

>member
-1 MARLQRTLSLGSVV
+1 MARLQRTLSLGPVV

-57 MSYGRMASAFPVAG
+57 MSYGRMAAAYPVAG

-110 YLHSAFPAVPQ
+110 YLASAFPSIPQ

-129 GVTSV
+129 GITSA

-164 CIHYIG
+164 CVHYVG
-170 GDAPKPLW
+170 GDASTPLW
-178 TITPFFNGQMQ
+178 SIKPFFNGDMQ

-245 VQIAHPSFEF
+245 VQIAHPSFQF
-255 TDVDSA
+255 DSVDSA

-319 ARFGTPVNS
+319 ERFGTPVNS

-338 ALRLD
+338 ALKLD

-368 HYWIGAKQ
+368 HYWIGGEKK
-376 RGLRE
+376 GLRE
-381 LVLFVV
+381 LILFLI
-387 FPTIGLVADLWL
+387 FPFIGLAADLWL

-406 AIYLGLSWLAIGLVY
+406 AVYLGLSWLAIGVVY
-421 LGFHGGADQEE
+421 LAVLTGGFRRQPPEMDFQE
-432 NVGGGVMEQYGAV
+432 A
-445 VGVDTR
+445 T
-451 FHKASGASG
+451 

>member
-57 MSYGRMASAFPVAG
+57 MSYGRMAAAFPVAG

-110 YLHSAFPAVPQ
+110 YLASAFPSIPQ
-121 WVWVLAFI
+121 WIWVLAFI
-129 GVTSV
+129 GITSA

-164 CIHYIG
+164 CVHYIG
-170 GDAPKPLW
+170 GDASTPLW
-178 TITPFFNGQMQ
+178 SIKPFFNGDMQ

-245 VQIAHPSFEF
+245 VQIAHPSFQF
-255 TDVDSA
+255 DSVDSA

-338 ALRLD
+338 ALKLD

-368 HYWIGAKQ
+368 HYWIGGEKK
-376 RGLRE
+376 GLRE
-381 LVLFVV
+381 LVLFLL
-387 FPTIGLVADLWL
+387 FPFIGLVADLWL

-406 AIYLGLSWLAIGLVY
+406 AVYLGLSWLAIGVVY
-421 LGFHGGADQEE
+421 LAVLTGGFRRQPPEMDFQE
-432 NVGGGVMEQYGAV
+432 A
-445 VGVDTR
+445 T
-451 FHKASGASG
+451 

>member
-57 MSYGRMASAFPVAG
+57 MSYGRMAAAFPVAG

-110 YLHSAFPAVPQ
+110 YLNSAFPAVPQ
-121 WVWVLAFI
+121 WIWVLAFI
-129 GVTSV
+129 GITSA
-134 INIIGLKLAN
+134 INIVGLKLAN
-144 GINALLMLVQFLVLI
+144 GINALLMLVQALVLI
-159 AFVAL
+159 AFVVL

-170 GDAPKPLW
+170 GDASTPLW
-178 TITPFFNGQMQ
+178 TVKPFFNGDMQ

-245 VQIAHPSFEF
+245 VQIAHPAFQFEN
-255 TDVDSA
+255 VDSA

-319 ARFGTPVNS
+319 EKFGTPVNS

-338 ALRLD
+338 ALKLD

-368 HYWIGAKQ
+368 HYWIAGEKK
-376 RGLRE
+376 GPRE
-381 LVLFVV
+381 LVLFLV
-387 FPTIGLVADLWL
+387 FPFIGLVADLWL

-406 AIYLGLSWLAIGLVY
+406 AIYLGLSWLAIGVVY
-421 LGFHGGADQEE
+421 LAVLTGGFRRQPPEMDFQE
-432 NVGGGVMEQYGAV
+432 A
-445 VGVDTR
+445 T
-451 FHKASGASG
+451 